1 MSRPQ
6 RARRA
11 ILVAALAAATALAGC
26 AAGLSPAAP
35 AAPSD
40 APAPAPV
47 TVFAAASL
55 TAAFTEIAALDPAL
69 AVTLS
74 FDGSPTLVDQVAA
87 GAPADV
93 LATADVTTMTRA
105 RDAGLLAGEP
115 VTFAA
120 NTAVLIVPRGNPG
133 AVTGLDVSLEGRRLV
148 VCAPTVPCGAT
159 AHAIADAAGV
169 TLRPVSEEQKVTD
182 VRGKVAS
189 GEADAGIVFATDA
202 LAAGDAVETLPLP
215 GAAQAATTYPIAVVH
230 DAPHPDAAAA
240 FVALITGP
248 DGRDVLAAHGFTLP

>member
-11 ILVAALAAATALAGC
+11 ILVAALATATALAGC
-26 AAGLSPAAP
+26 AAGPSPADP

-40 APAPAPV
+40 APAPV

-240 FVALITGP
+240 FVALVTGP